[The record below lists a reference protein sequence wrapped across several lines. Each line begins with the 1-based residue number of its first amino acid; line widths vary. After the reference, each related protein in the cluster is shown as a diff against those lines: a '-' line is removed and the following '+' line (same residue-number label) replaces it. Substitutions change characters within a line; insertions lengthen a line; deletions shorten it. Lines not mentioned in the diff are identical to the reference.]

1 MIPSEHEIQDLRSL
15 PTKQLMEMALAVKLT
30 HRGRK
35 FSLCSIINAKSG
47 RCSEDCRFCAQSAH
61 YQTEAPVYP
70 LKEAAEIIRA
80 ATEASRSPI
89 APTGSPDPNT

>member
-1 MIPSEHEIQDLRSL
+1 MRQ
-15 PTKQLMEMALAVKLT
+15 ALATKLSQ
-30 HRGRK
+30 RGTS

-70 LKEAAEIIRA
+70 LLDKAQILTAAREAKKNG
-80 ATEASRSPI
+80 AS
-89 APTGSPDPNT
+89 